1 MGKEGKLMP
10 EKNEI
15 IIYTTP
21 DGKETFEV
29 NLKKETVWLSQ
40 KQMAELFEKDIRTVN
55 EHTKNIF
62 KEGELEK
69 DSVIRKFR
77 ITAADGK
84 KYNTNMYNLDLI
96 ISVGYRVNSK
106 RGTQFRIWATNVLRE
121 HLVKGYTI
129 NEKRMREDR
138 AKLKE
143 FQKTSR
149 IIERL
154 LQNKPLDSTEATGL
168 LKVILDYQKA
178 LHLLD
183 EYDYQKLEIKEVTTE
198 EKFKISYQKARYE
211 LERLKKHYPS
221 GLFGLEK
228 DQSFSGSIGAVYQT
242 FDGKDLY
249 PSIEEKAA
257 HLLYFVVKNHSFI
270 DGNKRIAVSLFL
282 WFLNENGILYHEDG
296 SKRLADNA
304 LVALTLLIAE
314 SKAEEKDTMV
324 KVIVNLINQNN

>member
-1 MGKEGKLMP
+1 MP
-10 EKNEI
+10 ENNEI
-15 IIYTTP
+15 VIYTTP

-29 NLKKETVWLSQ
+29 NLKKDTVWLNLNQIS
-40 KQMAELFEKDIRTVN
+40 ELFNRDKSVISR
-55 EHTKNIF
+55 HTKNIF
-62 KEGELEK
+62 DTEELN
-69 DSVIRKFR
+69 RKAVVAKFAT
-77 ITAADGK
+77 TATDGK
-84 KYNTNMYNLDLI
+84 VYQVDYYNLDLI

-106 RGTQFRIWATNVLRE
+106 RGTQFRIWATHVLKE
-121 HLVKGYTI
+121 HLIKGYTI

-138 AKLKE
+138 AKLAE

-149 IIERL
+149 IMERL
-154 LQNKPLDSTEATGL
+154 LQNKALDSTEATGL

-183 EYDYQKLEIKEVTTE
+183 EYDLQKIEIKKVTTQE
-198 EKFKISYQKARYE
+198 IFRISYQKARYE
-211 LERLKKHYPS
+211 LEHLKNHYPS

-228 DQSFSGSIGAVYQT
+228 DQSFSGSIGAIYQT

-270 DGNKRIAVSLFL
+270 DGNKRIAASLFL
-282 WFLNENGILYHEDG
+282 WFLNENKILYHEDG

>member
-1 MGKEGKLMP
+1 MS

-15 IIYTTP
+15 VIYTTP
-21 DGKETFEV
+21 EGKETFEV
-29 NLKKETVWLSQ
+29 NLKKDTVWLSQ
-40 KQMAELFEKDIRTVN
+40 KQMAGLFEKDVRTVN
-55 EHTKNIF
+55 EHIKNIF
-62 KEGELEK
+62 KEGELEEN
-69 DSVIRKFR
+69 SVNRNFR

-84 KYNTNMYNLDLI
+84 KYSTNMYNLDLI

-106 RGTQFRIWATNVLRE
+106 RGTQFRIWATNILKE

-149 IIERL
+149 IMERL
-154 LQNKPLDSTEATGL
+154 LQNKTLDSTEATGL

-183 EYDYQKLEIKEVTTE
+183 EYDLQRLEIKKVTTQ
-198 EKFKISYQKARYE
+198 EKFRISYQKARQE
-211 LERLKKHYPS
+211 LDRLKAHYPS
-221 GLFGLEK
+221 TLFGLEK
-228 DQSFSGSIGAVYQT
+228 DQSFSGSIGAIYQT
-242 FDGKDLY
+242 FNGKDLY

-270 DGNKRIAVSLFL
+270 DGNKRIAASLFL
-282 WFLNENGILYHEDG
+282 WFLNENDILYNEDG
-296 SKRLADNA
+296 GKRLADNA

-314 SKAEEKDTMV
+314 SKAEEKDTMT
-324 KVIVNLINQNN
+324 KVVVNLINQNN

>member
-1 MGKEGKLMP
+1 MP

-40 KQMAELFEKDIRTVN
+40 KQMAELFEKDVRTVN

-106 RGTQFRIWATNVLRE
+106 RGTQFRIWATNVLKE
-121 HLVKGYTI
+121 HLIKGYTI
-129 NEKRMREDR
+129 NEKRLREDR

-143 FQKTSR
+143 FQKT
-149 IIERL
+149 
-154 LQNKPLDSTEATGL
+154 
-168 LKVILDYQKA
+168 
-178 LHLLD
+178 
-183 EYDYQKLEIKEVTTE
+183 
-198 EKFKISYQKARYE
+198 
-211 LERLKKHYPS
+211 
-221 GLFGLEK
+221 
-228 DQSFSGSIGAVYQT
+228 
-242 FDGKDLY
+242 
-249 PSIEEKAA
+249 
-257 HLLYFVVKNHSFI
+257 
-270 DGNKRIAVSLFL
+270 VSLFL

>member
-1 MGKEGKLMP
+1 MS

-29 NLKKETVWLSQ
+29 NLKKDTVWLNLNQIS
-40 KQMAELFEKDIRTVN
+40 KLFKRDKSVISR
-55 EHTKNIF
+55 HIKNIF
-62 KEGELEK
+62 NTEELNRK
-69 DSVIRKFR
+69 SVVAKFAT
-77 ITAADGK
+77 TATDGK
-84 KYNTNMYNLDLI
+84 VYQVDYHNLDLI

-106 RGTQFRIWATNVLRE
+106 RGTQFRIWATNVLKDY
-121 HLVKGYTI
+121 LVKGYTI

-149 IIERL
+149 IMERL
-154 LQNKPLDSTEATGL
+154 LQNKALDSTEATGL

-183 EYDYQKLEIKEVTTE
+183 EYDYQKLEIKKVTTQ
-198 EKFKISYQKARYE
+198 EKFRISYQRARQE
-211 LERLKKHYPS
+211 LDRLKAHYPS
-221 GLFGLEK
+221 TLFGLEK
-228 DQSFSGSIGAVYQT
+228 DQSFSGSIGAIYQT
-242 FDGKDLY
+242 FNGKDLY

-270 DGNKRIAVSLFL
+270 DGNKRIAASLFL
-282 WFLNENGILYHEDG
+282 WFLNENKILYNEDG

-304 LVALTLLIAE
+304 LVALTLLTAE
-314 SKAEEKDTMV
+314 SKAEEKDTII
-324 KVIVNLINQNN
+324 KVVVNLINQNN

>member
-1 MGKEGKLMP
+1 MP

-29 NLKKETVWLSQ
+29 NLKKDTVWLSQ
-40 KQMAELFEKDIRTVN
+40 KQLAELFEKNTDTIGL
-55 EHTKNIF
+55 HIKNIF
-62 KEGELEK
+62 STKELDNKSTTEEY
-69 DSVIRKFR
+69 SVAQMEGSREVKRKIKF
-77 ITAADGK
+77 
-84 KYNTNMYNLDLI
+84 YNLDLI

-106 RGTQFRIWATNVLRE
+106 RGTQFRIWATNVLKDY
-121 HLVKGYTI
+121 LVKGYTI

-149 IIERL
+149 IMERL
-154 LQNKPLDSTEATGL
+154 LQNKALDSTEATGL

-183 EYDYQKLEIKEVTTE
+183 EYDYQKLEIKKVTTQ
-198 EKFKISYQKARYE
+198 EKFRISYQRARQE
-211 LERLKKHYPS
+211 LDRLKAHYPS
-221 GLFGLEK
+221 TLFGLEK
-228 DQSFSGSIGAVYQT
+228 DQSFSGSIGAIYQT
-242 FDGKDLY
+242 FNGKDLY

-270 DGNKRIAVSLFL
+270 DGNKRIAASLFL
-282 WFLNENGILYHEDG
+282 WFLNENKILYNEDG

-304 LVALTLLIAE
+304 LVALTLLTAE
-314 SKAEEKDTMV
+314 SKAEEKDTII
-324 KVIVNLINQNN
+324 KVVVNLINQNN

>member
-1 MGKEGKLMP
+1 MP
-10 EKNEI
+10 ENNEI
-15 IIYTTP
+15 VIYTTP

-29 NLKKETVWLSQ
+29 NLKKDTVWLNLNQIS
-40 KQMAELFEKDIRTVN
+40 ELFNRDKSVISR
-55 EHTKNIF
+55 HTKNIF
-62 KEGELEK
+62 DTEELNRK
-69 DSVIRKFR
+69 SVVAKFAT
-77 ITAADGK
+77 TATDGK
-84 KYNTNMYNLDLI
+84 VYQVDYYNLDLI

-106 RGTQFRIWATNVLRE
+106 RGTQFRIWATHILKE
-121 HLVKGYTI
+121 HLIQGYTI

-149 IIERL
+149 IMERL
-154 LQNKPLDSTEATGL
+154 LQNKALDSKEATGL

-183 EYDYQKLEIKEVTTE
+183 EYDLQKLEIKKVTTQE
-198 EKFKISYQKARYE
+198 RFRISYQKARYE
-211 LERLKKHYPS
+211 LQRLKNHYPS

-228 DQSFSGSIGAVYQT
+228 DQSFSGSIGAIYQT
-242 FDGKDLY
+242 FDEKDLY

-270 DGNKRIAVSLFL
+270 DGNKRIAASLFL
-282 WFLNENGILYHEDG
+282 WFLNENDILYKEDG
-296 SKRLADNA
+296 SKRLANNA

-314 SKAEEKDTMV
+314 SRAEEKDTIV

>member
-1 MGKEGKLMP
+1 MP
-10 EKNEI
+10 GNNEI
-15 IIYTTP
+15 VIYTTP

-29 NLKKETVWLSQ
+29 NLKKESVWLDAHQ
-40 KQMAELFEKDIRTVN
+40 LARLFKRDR
-55 EHTKNIF
+55 
-62 KEGELEK
+62 
-69 DSVIRKFR
+69 SVIVRHINNVYSAKELDKKSTCAK
-77 ITAADGK
+77 IAQVAQDGK
-84 KYNTNMYNLDLI
+84 KRQMLIYNLDTI

-106 RGTQFRIWATNVLRE
+106 RGTQFRIWATHVLKE
-121 HLVKGYTI
+121 HLIKGYTI

-138 AKLKE
+138 AKLTE

-149 IIERL
+149 IMGRL
-154 LQNKPLDSTEATGL
+154 LQNKSLDSTEATGL

-183 EYDYQKLEIKEVTTE
+183 EYDLQKLEIKKVTTQE
-198 EKFKISYQKARYE
+198 RFRISYQKARYE
-211 LERLKKHYPS
+211 LERLKSHYPS

-228 DQSFSGSIGAVYQT
+228 DQSFSGSIGAIYQT
-242 FDGKDLY
+242 FDKKDLY

-270 DGNKRIAVSLFL
+270 DGNKRIATSLFL
-282 WFLNENGILYHEDG
+282 WFLNENKILYHEDG

>member
-1 MGKEGKLMP
+1 MS

-15 IIYTTP
+15 VIYTTP

-29 NLKKETVWLSQ
+29 NLKKDTIWLSQ
-40 KQMAELFEKDIRTVN
+40 KQMAGLFEKDVRTVN
-55 EHTKNIF
+55 EHIKNIF
-62 KEGELEK
+62 KEGELEEN
-69 DSVIRKFR
+69 SVIRKFR

-84 KYNTNMYNLDLI
+84 KYSTNMYNLDVI
-96 ISVGYRVNSK
+96 ISMGYRVKSQ
-106 RGTQFRIWATNVLRE
+106 RGTQFRIWATNVLKD
-121 HLVKGYTI
+121 HLIKGYTI

-149 IIERL
+149 IMERL
-154 LQNKPLDSTEATGL
+154 LQNKSLDSTEATGL

-183 EYDYQKLEIKEVTTE
+183 EYDFQKLEIKKVTTQ
-198 EKFKISYQKARYE
+198 EKFRISYQRARQE
-211 LERLKKHYPS
+211 LDRLKAHYPS
-221 GLFGLEK
+221 ELFGLEK
-228 DQSFSGSIGAVYQT
+228 DQSFSGSIGAIYQS

-270 DGNKRIAVSLFL
+270 DGNKRIAASLFL
-282 WFLNENGILYHEDG
+282 WFLNENKILYHEDG

>member
-1 MGKEGKLMP
+1 MP
-10 EKNEI
+10 ENNEI
-15 IIYTTP
+15 VIYTTP

-29 NLKKETVWLSQ
+29 NLKKDTVWLNLNQIS
-40 KQMAELFEKDIRTVN
+40 ELFNRDKSVISR
-55 EHTKNIF
+55 HTKNIF
-62 KEGELEK
+62 DTEELNRK
-69 DSVIRKFR
+69 SVVAKFAT
-77 ITAADGK
+77 TATDGK
-84 KYNTNMYNLDLI
+84 VYQVDYYNLDLI

-106 RGTQFRIWATNVLRE
+106 RGTQFRIWATNVLKE
-121 HLVKGYTI
+121 HLIKGYTI

-138 AKLKE
+138 AKLIE

-149 IIERL
+149 IMERL
-154 LQNKPLDSTEATGL
+154 LQNKALDSTEASGL

-183 EYDYQKLEIKEVTTE
+183 EYDLQKLEIKKVTTQE
-198 EKFKISYQKARYE
+198 RFRISYQKARYE
-211 LERLKKHYPS
+211 LERLKSHYPS

-228 DQSFSGSIGAVYQT
+228 DQSFSGSIGAIYQT
-242 FDGKDLY
+242 FDEKDLY

-270 DGNKRIAVSLFL
+270 DGNKRIAASLFL
-282 WFLNENGILYHEDG
+282 WFLNENAILYKEDG

-314 SKAEEKDTMV
+314 SRAEEKDTIV

>member
-1 MGKEGKLMP
+1 MT

-15 IIYTTP
+15 VIYTTP
-21 DGKETFEV
+21 EGKETFEV
-29 NLKKETVWLSQ
+29 NLKKDTVWLSQ
-40 KQMAELFEKDIRTVN
+40 KQMAGLFEKDVRTVN
-55 EHTKNIF
+55 EHVKNIF
-62 KEGELEK
+62 KESELEEN
-69 DSVIRKFR
+69 SVIRKFR

-84 KYNTNMYNLDLI
+84 KYSTNMYNLDLI

-106 RGTQFRIWATNVLRE
+106 RGIQFRIWATNVLKE

-143 FQKTSR
+143 LQKTSR
-149 IIERL
+149 IMERL
-154 LQNKPLDSTEATGL
+154 LKNKALDSTEATGL
-168 LKVILDYQKA
+168 LEVILDYQKA

-183 EYDYQKLEIKEVTTE
+183 EYDFQKLEIKNVTTQ
-198 EKFKISYQKARYE
+198 EKFRISFQRARQE
-211 LERLKKHYPS
+211 LDRLKAHYPS
-221 GLFGLEK
+221 TLFGLEK
-228 DQSFSGSIGAVYQT
+228 DQSFSGSIGAIYQT

-270 DGNKRIAVSLFL
+270 DGNKRIAASLFI
-282 WFLNENGILYHEDG
+282 WFLNENGILYNEDG

-314 SKAEEKDTMV
+314 SRAEEKDAMV

>member
-1 MGKEGKLMP
+1 MP

-21 DGKETFEV
+21 EGKETFEV
-29 NLKKETVWLSQ
+29 SLKKDTVWLSQ
-40 KQMAELFEKDIRTVN
+40 KQMAGLFEKDVRTVN
-55 EHTKNIF
+55 EHIGNIF
-62 KEGELEK
+62 KEGELEEN
-69 DSVIRKFR
+69 SVIRKFR

-84 KYNTNMYNLDLI
+84 KYSTKMYNLDLI

-106 RGTQFRIWATNVLRE
+106 RGTQFRIWATNVLKE

-138 AKLKE
+138 KKLKE
-143 FQKTSR
+143 FQKISR
-149 IIERL
+149 IMERL
-154 LQNKPLDSTEATGL
+154 LQNKALDSTEATGL

-183 EYDYQKLEIKEVTTE
+183 EYDYQKLEINKVTTK
-198 EKFKISYQKARYE
+198 EKFKINLQKVRQE
-211 LERLKKHYPS
+211 LDQLKNHYPT

-228 DQSFSGSIGAVYQT
+228 DQSFSGSIGAIYQS
-242 FDGKDLY
+242 FEGKDLY

-270 DGNKRIAVSLFL
+270 DGNKRIAASLFL
-282 WFLNENGILYHEDG
+282 WFLNENGILYNEDG

-314 SKAEEKDTMV
+314 SKAEEKETIT
-324 KVIVNLINQNN
+324 KVIINLINQNN

>member
-1 MGKEGKLMP
+1 MP
-10 EKNEI
+10 GNNEI
-15 IIYTTP
+15 VIYTTP

-40 KQMAELFEKDIRTVN
+40 KQMAELFEKDVRTVN
-55 EHTKNIF
+55 EHIKNIF
-62 KEGELEK
+62 REGELEE

-84 KYNTNMYNLDLI
+84 KYSTNMYNLDLI

-106 RGTQFRIWATNVLRE
+106 RGTQFRIWATHVLKE
-121 HLVKGYTI
+121 HLIKGYTI

-138 AKLKE
+138 AKLTE

-149 IIERL
+149 IMERL
-154 LQNKPLDSTEATGL
+154 LQNKSLDSTEATGL

-183 EYDYQKLEIKEVTTE
+183 EYDLQKLEIKKVTTQE
-198 EKFKISYQKARYE
+198 RFRISYQKARYE
-211 LERLKKHYPS
+211 LERLKSHYPS

-228 DQSFSGSIGAVYQT
+228 DQSFSGSIGAIYQT
-242 FDGKDLY
+242 FDKKDLY

-270 DGNKRIAVSLFL
+270 DGNKRIATSLFL
-282 WFLNENGILYHEDG
+282 WFLNENKILYHEDG